1 MINPIVKVHP
11 KVKETVDKLSEE
23 YRKSTV
29 VREETIASLRKQIRL
44 LQRELRRNNK
54 KAYSEIQIIRMDMK
68 ASRAQ
73 TDSLKQRLNTRQQ
86 QIVSDNPDL
95 FDEISETKERVKQLK
110 QRVSHDKH
118 VLEFLS

>member
-29 VREETIASLRKQIRL
+29 VREATIASLRKQIRL

-73 TDSLKQRLNTRQQ
+73 TDSLKQDLNTRQQ

-95 FDEISETKERVKQLK
+95 FDEISEKKEKVKELK

>member
-29 VREETIASLRKQIRL
+29 VREATIASLRKQIRL

-54 KAYSEIQIIRMDMK
+54 KAYRDVQIIRMDMK

-73 TDSLKQRLNTRQQ
+73 TDSLKQDLNTRQQ

-95 FDEISETKERVKQLK
+95 FDEISEKKEKVKELK

>member
-73 TDSLKQRLNTRQQ
+73 TDSLKQDLNTRQQ

-95 FDEISETKERVKQLK
+95 FDEISEKKEKVKELK

>member
-29 VREETIASLRKQIRL
+29 VREATIASLRKQIRL

-73 TDSLKQRLNTRQQ
+73 TDSLKQDLNTRQQ

-95 FDEISETKERVKQLK
+95 FDEISETKEQVKQLK

>member
-44 LQRELRRNNK
+44 LQRDLRRNNK
-54 KAYSEIQIIRMDMK
+54 KAYRDVQIIRMDMK

-73 TDSLKQRLNTRQQ
+73 TDSLKQDLNTRQQ

>member
-73 TDSLKQRLNTRQQ
+73 TDSLKQELNTRQQ

-95 FDEISETKERVKQLK
+95 FDEISEKKEKVKELK